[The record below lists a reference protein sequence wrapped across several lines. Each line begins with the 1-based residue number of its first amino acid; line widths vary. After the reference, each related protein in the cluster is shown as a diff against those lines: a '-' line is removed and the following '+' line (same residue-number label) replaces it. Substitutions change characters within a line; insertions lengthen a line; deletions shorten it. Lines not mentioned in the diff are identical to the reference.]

1 MNIQAYLTPWN
12 ISGAVAG
19 LVLSAATVIG
29 LLRSRRQL
37 QVILKSVSGHLFS
50 QIGFFSLVIVVF
62 LIISV
67 LESGDFFNSNITHQ
81 AIFGLLGYAL
91 ALGFDLVS
99 IVCMLAR
106 LNAERMKDM
115 RGSRLNLMGVIVCA
129 LVSAF
134 AFFHGLRLCSHLAIL
149 L

>member
-1 MNIQAYLTPWN
+1 MNIQDLTPWN
-12 ISGAVAG
+12 IGGAVTG
-19 LVLSAATVIG
+19 LVLSVATVIG
-29 LLRSRRQL
+29 LLRSHRQL
-37 QVILKSVSGHLFS
+37 GGILKSVSGHLFS

-106 LNAERMKDM
+106 LNAERMKDS

-129 LVSAF
+129 PVSAF